1 MKILIAEPEDFSQ
14 VAISILEEK
23 GEVTCRSL
31 PQTEI
36 RSALTQYDV
45 IWIRLGLT
53 IRKKDIPVSPR
64 CRYVITATTGLNHL
78 DMDTLKEAGIEV
90 LSLKGQTSF
99 LETVTATA
107 EHTMGL
113 LLALVRMIPAAHRS
127 VLNGIWNRDFFKG
140 HEITGKIV
148 GIVGYGR
155 LGKIVSSYCRA
166 FGMNVMIYD
175 PFVKVSDVSLRVVDT
190 LEEVFHSADFITL
203 HIPLNAATTGLIDRT
218 VLSGMKP
225 GSYLINTSRGEIV
238 VEDHLLEV
246 LTHKKIAGAAL
257 DVLCDEEFFSV
268 DNPLVQFAQHNEN
281 LLLTPHIGGCTWES
295 MSKCEEFM
303 AKKLKDAIK

>member
-1 MKILIAEPEDFSQ
+1 M
-14 VAISILEEK
+14 
-23 GEVTCRSL
+23 
-31 PQTEI
+31 
-36 RSALTQYDV
+36 
-45 IWIRLGLT
+45 
-53 IRKKDIPVSPR
+53 
-64 CRYVITATTGLNHL
+64 ITATTGLNHL
-78 DMDTLKEAGIEV
+78 DVDALKEAGIEV

-99 LETVTATA
+99 LETITATA

-113 LLALVRMIPAAHRS
+113 LLSLVRTIPAAHQS
-127 VLNGIWNRDFFKG
+127 VLHGNWNRDLFKG
-140 HEITGKIV
+140 HEIAGKVI

-155 LGKIVSSYCRA
+155 LGKIVASYCRA
-166 FGMNVMIYD
+166 FRMTVMIYD
-175 PFVKVSDVSLRVVDT
+175 PFVKVNDVSLRIVDT
-190 LEEVFHSADFITL
+190 LKEVFNSADFITL
-203 HIPLNAATTGLIDRT
+203 HLPLNASTMGLVDRT

-238 VEDHLLEV
+238 VEDHLLET

-257 DVLCDEEFFSV
+257 DVLCDEEYFSV

-303 AKKLKDAIK
+303 AKKLADTIR